1 MRLPQSSGQSLSIRF
16 VSITILVALVSGLPP
31 LGHASTQQ
39 LVCSPTSL
47 KFGSVT
53 LGQLEPQLV
62 TVANVGTT
70 SATISSVN
78 VNGSEFSVSGLS
90 LPVTITAGQSI
101 ALNVTFAPTV
111 TGWTGGKVTFISNA
125 SNPTLQLPVGGS
137 GVTSE
142 ALSATPATL
151 SFGQVA
157 IGGSSTLSVV
167 LTNTRAWKENLTA
180 FQIAGTGY
188 SVSGPVL
195 PVTLGP
201 GQSVTVA
208 VTFTPQ
214 AAGVEGGGLLVSG
227 PSLNIPLTGTGSTT
241 GQLAL
246 APTALNFDSTQ
257 VGTTAT
263 QPLTLSAPGAGVT
276 VSSAASS
283 NSQFAIPGVSFP
295 LTISAGQTVQLN
307 VTFTPKTT
315 GTSSASLSFSSNA
328 SNSSAQEA
336 LAGIGAAPY
345 VNLSWSPST
354 SQVAG
359 YNIYRGA
366 APGAY
371 SKINTSLDPN
381 AAFTDST
388 VASGTT
394 YYYAATAVDSSGQE
408 SSYSAPVQVVV
419 P

>member
-167 LTNTRAWKENLTA
+167 LTNTRGWKENLTA
-180 FQIAGTGY
+180 FQIAGTGF
-188 SVSGPVL
+188 SVSGPVVPL
-195 PVTLGP
+195 SLGP

-208 VTFTPQ
+208 VTFAPL
-214 AAGVEGGGLLVSG
+214 AA
-227 PSLNIPLTGTGSTT
+227 TGSTT
-241 GQLAL
+241 GQLAI
-246 APTALNFDSTQ
+246 APTALNFGSTE